1 MTLELVIGWSTE
13 YASQKFS
20 IGVDDTDFQRIMA
33 EQEIGEALA
42 AKVSFFDKFT
52 LLEATGRYLA
62 EAESLRVIVGDAQR
76 EAANARATAAR
87 ADVAA
92 SLEAIKA
99 KLGLAA
105 VPEAEDKG
113 DEPGAG
119 D

>member
-1 MTLELVIGWSTE
+1 MELVIGWSTE
-13 YASQKFS
+13 YANQKFS

-33 EQEIGEALA
+33 EQGIGEALA

-62 EAESLRVIVGDAQR
+62 EAESLRVIVVDSKR

-99 KLGLAA
+99 KLGLTTT
-105 VPEAEDKG
+105 PEAEDTG
-113 DEPGAG
+113 DQPGSG